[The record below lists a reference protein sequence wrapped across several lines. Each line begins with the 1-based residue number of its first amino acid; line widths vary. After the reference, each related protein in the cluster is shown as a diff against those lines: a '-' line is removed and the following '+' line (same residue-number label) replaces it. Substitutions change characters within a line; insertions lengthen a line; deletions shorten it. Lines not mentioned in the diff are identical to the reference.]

1 LPCLK
6 VFWRLRIFFDWRA
19 WAPPVARRSF
29 RRKPESRFGGWGLAP
44 IPVESF
50 AGATKAGMD
59 TGVRR
64 YDVLGSE
71 LFLFGFSI
79 VLLCL
84 MVSSGAGAAEPKPP
98 WQIEWEKTLKAAEG
112 EGEVAVYVVDYP
124 KFTVERFQKAY
135 PKIKLSLVDGPSGP
149 DLSSRLMAE
158 RRAGKYQADLFIT
171 GQGTHVSVLYPAKAL
186 APMSPAFILPEI
198 KDESKWFKG
207 KHRFIDP
214 ESNRSFVFQGHRG
227 LYISYN
233 THRAKAEDIRSWWDL
248 TQSKWKG
255 QIVGYDPSIAGTAR
269 NALWFMYKN
278 PALGPEFMNK
288 LLGEMEITFSRNHRQ
303 AVDWLAGKAALCI
316 ACGDAENAKEQG
328 LPVDIV
334 THSLKEGDY
343 VAGGQGVVS
352 LITPTPHPNAARIFL
367 NWFLSREGQTL
378 FQELSVKSGQLNAN
392 SRRMDIP
399 KDVIR
404 PEYRLKE
411 DGIYWENGP
420 TVDQETADATKLFKE
435 ILSKKSR

>member
-1 LPCLK
+1 MTQRWSSALSAFAK
-6 VFWRLRIFFDWRA
+6 V
-19 WAPPVARRSF
+19 
-29 RRKPESRFGGWGLAP
+29 WGLPA
-44 IPVESF
+44 
-50 AGATKAGMD
+50 
-59 TGVRR
+59 
-64 YDVLGSE
+64 L
-71 LFLFGFSI
+71 I
-79 VLLCL
+79 VLLL
-84 MVSSGAGAAEPKPP
+84 LSGGRGTRAAESKPA
-98 WQIEWEKTLKAAEG
+98 WQVEWEKTLKAAET
-112 EGEVAVYVVDYP
+112 EGEVSVYVVDYP

-135 PKIKLSLVDGPSGP
+135 PKIKLTAVDGPSGP

-158 RRAGKYQADLFIT
+158 RRAGKYQADLYMA

-186 APMSPAFILPEI
+186 VPMASAFILPEV
-198 KDESKWFKG
+198 KDESKWFKR

-233 THRAKAEDIRSWWDL
+233 THRVNADDIQSWWDV

-278 PALGPEFMNK
+278 PALGSNFMNK
-288 LLGEMEITFSRNHRQ
+288 LFGDMEITFSRNHRQ
-303 AVDWLAGKAALCI
+303 AVDWLAGKAMLCI
-316 ACGDAENAKEQG
+316 ACNDAENAKDQG
-328 LPVDIV
+328 LPVGIV
-334 THSLKEGDY
+334 THTLKEGDY

-352 LITPTPHPNAARIFL
+352 LITPAPHPNAAKIFL

-378 FQELSVKSGQLNAN
+378 FQELSVKSGQINAN

-404 PEYRLKE
+404 PEYRLRE
-411 DGIYWENGP
+411 DALYWENGP

-435 ILSKKSR
+435 ILSKRSR